1 MTVIVLVGKGAP
13 DAADWLANKELA
25 LAELDFTKPACG
37 ANSAPM
43 QENTSIQLPATKHE
57 KSNHFFMHKDS
68 SAEMQ

>member
-1 MTVIVLVGKGAP
+1 MTDMVLVGKGAP
-13 DAADWLANKELA
+13 GAADWLANKELA
-25 LAELDFTKPACG
+25 LTEFDFTEPACG